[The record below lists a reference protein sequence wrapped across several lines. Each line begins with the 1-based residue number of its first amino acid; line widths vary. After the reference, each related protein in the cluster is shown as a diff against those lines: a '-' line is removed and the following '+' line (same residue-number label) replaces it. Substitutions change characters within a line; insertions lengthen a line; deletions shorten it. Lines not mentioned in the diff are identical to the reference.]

1 MFHRLGITLVALALF
16 TIAGGHWLVLQSV
29 AWSQMLRAY
38 SQGGSITMA
47 VEKTFSGK
55 YPCAMCRKIAEAK
68 KQEEQKNPLLKAD
81 KKVEVFV
88 AQAAATLRRPPAEKF
103 SHPAVA
109 DSRFASRFDPPPVP
123 VPIVA

>member
-29 AWSQMLRAY
+29 AWGQMLNDY
-38 SQGGSITMA
+38 SRGGSFTTA

-68 KQEEQKNPLLKAD
+68 KQEEQKAPLLKAD

-88 AQAAATLRRPPAEKF
+88 AQAAALLRRPVAEEF

-109 DSRFASRFDPPPVP
+109 DSRFASRFDQPPVP